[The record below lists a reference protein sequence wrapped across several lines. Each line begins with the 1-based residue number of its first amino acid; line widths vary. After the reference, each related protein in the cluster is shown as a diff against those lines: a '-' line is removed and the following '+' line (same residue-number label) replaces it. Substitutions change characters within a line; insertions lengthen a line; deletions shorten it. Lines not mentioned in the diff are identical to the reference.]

1 MSMHGKMGTTVSIKV
16 RREVVELADK
26 MVRYRLAR
34 NRSHAFNIL
43 IEKGLNEV
51 VKEVG
56 FWEQVYKDVEELE
69 KSGFKIAHGRL
80 SKMLE
85 EERHR

>member
-1 MSMHGKMGTTVSIKV
+1 MSTTVSIKV
-16 RREVVELADK
+16 RREIVELTDK
-26 MVRYRLAR
+26 MVRYGLAR
-34 NRSHAFNIL
+34 SRSHAFNIL

-51 VKEVG
+51 MREVG
-56 FWEQVYKDVEELE
+56 FWEQVYRDVEELE
-69 KSGFKIAHGRL
+69 RSGFKIAHDGL